1 MRWRPVTTVFQS
13 LIDMKNAQ
21 QPEAIGLGLIGFYG
35 FWAAR
40 FAGASRRRALVKGA
54 VVVLIRAA

>member
-1 MRWRPVTTVFQS
+1 MRRRPVTTLS
-13 LIDMKNAQ
+13 PRLIDMKNAQ

-40 FAGASRRRALVKGA
+40 FAGASRGRRSS
-54 VVVLIRAA
+54 RERWSC